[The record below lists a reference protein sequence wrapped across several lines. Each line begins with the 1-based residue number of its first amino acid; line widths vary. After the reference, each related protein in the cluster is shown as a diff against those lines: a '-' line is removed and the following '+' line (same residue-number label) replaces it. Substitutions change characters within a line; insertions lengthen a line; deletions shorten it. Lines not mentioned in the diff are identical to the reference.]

1 MTSLNGIENYIT
13 NSLSG
18 LNNAYFDDIQ
28 CNTFINQ
35 PKNYF
40 TGVLSNIQQQ
50 INNIASTMSNNI
62 PIFTIGTVSNLPS
75 GSTPTVSVNNSNI
88 SSPVLSF
95 GLVQGTQGIQG
106 IPGQNGKDGKD
117 GQGDSVTNSLAIAA
131 LGTVVTGI
139 ATDLATFEAATGTA
153 LTAIGTDITTLN
165 GEVSYLQEQ
174 THFITSDTLTET
186 TISSNV
192 YIGSIGLIKT
202 SISSTSGEINTLGQ
216 VKVNN
221 LITLGTDGSITGNSL
236 SVGDGHID
244 NITTSSTSTQN
255 INGSTV
261 NIGYN
266 GGLNTVN
273 IGNYN
278 TAVYVNGILLVPFS
292 SASSFFNQW

>member
-1 MTSLNGIENYIT
+1 MTSLNGIENYIN

-62 PIFTIGTVSNLPS
+62 PVFTIGTVSNLPA

-88 SSPVLSF
+88 SSPILSF
-95 GLVQGTQGIQG
+95 GLVQGIQGIQG
-106 IPGQNGKDGKD
+106 IQGQNGKDGKD
-117 GQGDSVTNSLAIAA
+117 GQGDSVANSLAIAS
-131 LGTVVTGI
+131 LGLTVAGI
-139 ATDLATFEAATGTA
+139 ASDLSLFEASTTTA
-153 LTAIGTDITTLN
+153 LTTIEGEISTLQ
-165 GEVSYLQEQ
+165 GEVATLQEQ
-174 THFITSDTLTET
+174 THFISSDELTET
-186 TISSNV
+186 TIASNV
-192 YIGSIGLIKT
+192 NIGSIGLIKT
-202 SISSTSGEINTLGQ
+202 SISSTSGEISTLGQ

-236 SVGDGHID
+236 SVGDSYID
-244 NITTSSTSTQN
+244 NITTSNTSTQN

-266 GGLNTVN
+266 GSLNTVN

-278 TAVYVNGILLVPFS
+278 TAVYVNGVLLVPFS